1 MWGPSRNDGFRF
13 CSGIFCPLYYEGR
26 VPALIADIK
35 FHGRRESASIP
46 GALLAQMLRR
56 SNLAPGSK
64 GQGGRDGSCGIPS
77 RAAAPA
83 VLVPIPLHRD
93 RYRRRGYNQAETI
106 AALVSAA
113 TGIPLAPDML
123 VRGANTPAQ
132 HLQNRRDRIQMT
144 AVFAASPRARGKV
157 VVLVDDVVTTGATME
172 AAAQALLLQGA
183 RAVYYAAAAG
193 NLPLSP

>member
-35 FHGRRESASIP
+35 FHGRRESASIL

-56 SNLAPGSK
+56 SSLAPTGS
-64 GQGGRDGSCGIPS
+64 G
-77 RAAAPA
+77 AAPA

-106 AALVSAA
+106 AARVSAA
-113 TGIPLAPDML
+113 TGIPLAPGLL

-132 HLQNRRDRIQMT
+132 HLQNRRDRMQMA

-157 VVLVDDVVTTGATME
+157 VVLVDDVITTGATME

-183 RAVYYAAAAG
+183 QAVYYAAAAG